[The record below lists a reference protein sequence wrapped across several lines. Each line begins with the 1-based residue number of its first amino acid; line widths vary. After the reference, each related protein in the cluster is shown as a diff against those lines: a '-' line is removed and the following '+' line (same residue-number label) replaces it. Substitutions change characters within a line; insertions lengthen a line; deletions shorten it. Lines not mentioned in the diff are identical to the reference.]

1 MDFENQ
7 FVMAESEWA
16 FALSYLSLKSRQ
28 KVFFRAIHKFF
39 LRKKKVSVSLLFFS
53 LSARLKRGEIY
64 RNLIDFLST
73 LHDTHTIHL
82 FSFEFFTL
90 ESFHKLDLVDPII
103 CMGIFPLN
111 FFLRSSSVI
120 FLHTFFSSLVHFI
133 NFPLFLAF
141 NNGCNDSWCTCNFN
155 SNL

>member
-1 MDFENQ
+1 MSVCIELLIIKISSKSF
-7 FVMAESEWA
+7 
-16 FALSYLSLKSRQ
+16 LSSHTQVLLTQ
-28 KVFFRAIHKFF
+28 
-39 LRKKKVSVSLLFFS
+39 KKVSVSLLFFS